1 MKAWLWQLRKIVV
14 TNVKKMYLKCILR
27 YLFDDGQVRISVGPL
42 IKSKLN
48 VARYETVVL
57 PIKKNIV

>member
-14 TNVKKMYLKCILR
+14 TNVKKMYLICILR

-48 VARYETVVL
+48 VARYETVAL
-57 PIKKNIV
+57 PIKKNIG